1 MMEETTGCAI
11 ALADEEAARLLS
23 ISASTLRAW
32 RSQGRGPAYIRAGR
46 RIVYRVSDL
55 EAFLGA
61 NRVEP
66 GSR

>member
-1 MMEETTGCAI
+1 MNQESPQKI
-11 ALADEEAARLLS
+11 AVRDHDAAALIGVS
-23 ISASTLRAW
+23 TASLRSW

>member
-1 MMEETTGCAI
+1 MNQQTGGVL
-11 ALADEEAARLLS
+11 ALGDHAAAQILS

-46 RIVYRVSDL
+46 RILYRVADL

-61 NRVEP
+61 NRVDP
-66 GSR
+66 DYR